1 MKKQKRC
8 LITKHKM
15 SILYSLIVKKRKQ
28 KTEIQRIEILD
39 HFFKP
44 YNNYSYFT
52 CVNNCIDN

>member
-1 MKKQKRC
+1 
-8 LITKHKM
+8 M
-15 SILYSLIVKKRKQ
+15 SILYCPIVENEDK

-52 CVNNCIDN
+52 CVNNCIDNWPGHE